1 MYSELV
7 IIGKKKLL
15 TEKRG
20 MKIGDE
26 PIRIEYSREL

>member
-7 IIGKKKLL
+7 IIGKKNLL
-15 TEKRG
+15 IEKCG

-26 PIRIEYSREL
+26 PICIEYSREL